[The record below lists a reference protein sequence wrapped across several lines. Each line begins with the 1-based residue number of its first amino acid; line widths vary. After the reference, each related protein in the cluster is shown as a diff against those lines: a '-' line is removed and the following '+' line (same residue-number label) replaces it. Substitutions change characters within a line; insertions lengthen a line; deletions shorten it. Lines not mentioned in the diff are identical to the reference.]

1 VTDFDII
8 LFGATGFT
16 GQLVA
21 AHLASRGPVGLRWA
35 LAGRSL
41 PRLEGVRESLQAL
54 HPGLDLPLIQAD
66 SADDESLARMVAR
79 TRVVCTTVG
88 PYLHHGLPLVRAC
101 AEAGVACCD
110 LTGEVPFIRQSIDRA
125 HDIARASGARIVHC
139 CGYDSIPSDL
149 GTLMVQAAMVERGGP
164 ATRVRTYVG
173 PSRGGASG
181 GTVASGL
188 AAMELATADRA
199 VRRMMADPYGLDPA
213 GTPRGP
219 EDRDP
224 TTPAFLADIQQWST
238 PFLMGSINTRVVRR
252 SHALLGQPWGTD
264 FSYQER
270 MAVGGGLAGRLR
282 ATAITAGL
290 GALMVAAGQPRLRG
304 LLASRLPQPGDGPD
318 EDKRESG
325 FFRHLLVAE
334 GPSGRLVG
342 RVIGHKDPGYAA
354 TAIML
359 GQSAL
364 CLAFDQDESPDCAGV
379 LTPATALGP
388 ALLRRLRDEGMTWSV
403 EDWPEGAVPRP

>member
-1 VTDFDII
+1 
-8 LFGATGFT
+8 
-16 GQLVA
+16 
-21 AHLASRGPVGLRWA
+21 
-35 LAGRSL
+35 
-41 PRLEGVRESLQAL
+41 
-54 HPGLDLPLIQAD
+54 
-66 SADDESLARMVAR
+66 
-79 TRVVCTTVG
+79 
-88 PYLHHGLPLVRAC
+88 
-101 AEAGVACCD
+101 
-110 LTGEVPFIRQSIDRA
+110 
-125 HDIARASGARIVHC
+125 
-139 CGYDSIPSDL
+139 
-149 GTLMVQAAMVERGGP
+149 
-164 ATRVRTYVG
+164 
-173 PSRGGASG
+173 
-181 GTVASGL
+181 
-188 AAMELATADRA
+188 
-199 VRRMMADPYGLDPA
+199 MMADPYGLDPA

-238 PFLMGSINTRVVRR
+238 PFLMGPINTRVVRR
-252 SHALLGQPWGTD
+252 SHALLGQPWGTA

-270 MAVGGGLAGRLR
+270 MAVGGGLAGRMR

-290 GALMVAAGQPRLRG
+290 GALMVAAKQPGLRG
-304 LLASRLPQPGDGPD
+304 LLASRLPAGDGPD

-379 LTPATALGP
+379 LTPASALGR
-388 ALLRRLRDEGMTWSV
+388 ALLRRLRDEGMTWSI